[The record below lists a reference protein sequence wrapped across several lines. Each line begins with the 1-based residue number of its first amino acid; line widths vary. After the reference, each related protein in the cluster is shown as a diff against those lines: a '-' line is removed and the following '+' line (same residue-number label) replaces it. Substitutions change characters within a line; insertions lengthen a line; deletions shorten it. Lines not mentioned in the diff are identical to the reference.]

1 MALFKDLMPR
11 FALSLSS
18 ERLKLVANLNSKDLS
33 CVTTAGSQSAAE
45 KALERQ
51 EISDFDHDQKDETVQ
66 NKERK
71 REVVLPKPKT
81 DRPKR
86 EVRGT
91 GMTGVQRKN
100 EPKKVIPKKKKES
113 NSNIPELTAVEENDK
128 SVPKETTSTEAEGQ
142 TSNESDS
149 KDTGNAELLPVSDVE
164 EEIQD
169 PKAYRRDT
177 DSKID
182 HEEVKS
188 LQEDSPSVVN
198 QQNSAHVKPQDSTG
212 GGTIHQRSNSTS
224 SQGIQSSQNSEAA
237 ETQKEASNER
247 TARLSKLVDGLRKKV
262 SRLQNENSQL
272 EDMVSHLDMQNNQR
286 NEEIKKL
293 NASLEQLMK
302 SKQESE
308 DRAAVSMKQAHAL
321 ELTVKSNESEIVN
334 LKSIIAEKDKENV
347 NASVERNAS
356 ETHIISSLRKDVE
369 AAESMLEDERKA
381 HAASRRAFASRE
393 QEIDNMMAEAADS
406 LAENQ
411 RKLDDYTSKLATS
424 QERCSLLENEIE
436 SLTQQL
442 EVAKL
447 REGEEKNTETMF
459 SQGRIKELEEQLS
472 ITIRNATDIKSAI
485 KSMEDDNAHLIAE
498 NIDLKR
504 RLAKLENSDANDL
517 RRRLQEV
524 TDALYSKQSQ
534 IEKLSSEKEALQ
546 MQVNR
551 YSTTSSADTMR
562 RRSAAVD
569 RVFSGADEYETVVP
583 MKSLGAGYDRLASA
597 PGHLGGAIEA
607 SARFLDTTASHAVFL
622 LRQYPLWRLGVFAYV
637 IGMHMFI
644 YMLLHRLQTLHA
656 IDTTNNLHLAN

>member
-1 MALFKDLMPR
+1 
-11 FALSLSS
+11 
-18 ERLKLVANLNSKDLS
+18 
-33 CVTTAGSQSAAE
+33 
-45 KALERQ
+45 LERQ
-51 EISDFDHDQKDETVQ
+51 ELEHDNEDETIQ
-66 NKERK
+66 NKE

-86 EVRGT
+86 EVRGKPR
-91 GMTGVQRKN
+91 VQRKN
-100 EPKKVIPKKKKES
+100 VPKKVAPEETKKS
-113 NSNIPELTAVEENDK
+113 NLNVPELAAVEENDQTVAK
-128 SVPKETTSTEAEGQ
+128 DASEAVAVQPTKG
-142 TSNESDS
+142 SDS
-149 KDTGNAELLPVSDVE
+149 KDKVNAEPQPSSDAKE
-164 EEIQD
+164 DIHD
-169 PKAYRRDT
+169 LKAYERVT
-177 DSKID
+177 DSGVGQK
-182 HEEVKS
+182 EAKS
-188 LQEDSPSVVN
+188 LQEESPALMN
-198 QQNSAHVKPQDSTG
+198 PQNSAHGTAEDSTG
-212 GGTIHQRSNSTS
+212 SQKIDQKSNSIS
-224 SQGIQSSQNSEAA
+224 LQDAQSSQSSEAGEA
-237 ETQKEASNER
+237 QKEASNER

-262 SRLQNENSQL
+262 SRVQNENSQL
-272 EDMVSHLDMQNNQR
+272 EDMVSQLDAQNNQKID
-286 NEEIKKL
+286 EIKKL
-293 NASLEQLMK
+293 KASSDQLMK

-308 DRAAVSMKQAHAL
+308 ERAAVSMKQVQAL
-321 ELTVKSNESEIVN
+321 ELTVKSNESEIIN
-334 LKSIIAEKDKENV
+334 LKSVIAEKDKENV

-369 AAESMLEDERKA
+369 AAEGMLEDERKA

-393 QEIDNMMAEAADS
+393 QEIDSMMAEAADS

-411 RKLDDYTSKLATS
+411 RKLDDYTSKLMSS

-436 SLTQQL
+436 NLTQQL
-442 EVAKL
+442 EVARL
-447 REGEEKNTETMF
+447 REGEEKTTETMF

-472 ITIRNATDIKSAI
+472 AAIRNATDTKSAI
-485 KSMEDDNAHLIAE
+485 KSMEEDNAHLMAE

-504 RLAKLENSDANDL
+504 RLSKLENSDANDL

-534 IEKLSSEKEALQ
+534 IETLSSEREALQ

-569 RVFSGADEYETVVP
+569 RVFSGVDDYETVVP

-622 LRQYPLWRLGVFAYV
+622 LRQYPLWRLGVFVYV

-644 YMLLHRLQTLHA
+644 YTLLHRLQHQVLHA
-656 IDTTNNLHLAN
+656 IDTTDNLHLAN

>member
-1 MALFKDLMPR
+1 M
-11 FALSLSS
+11 
-18 ERLKLVANLNSKDLS
+18 
-33 CVTTAGSQSAAE
+33 TTADSQSASE
-45 KALERQ
+45 RVLESQ
-51 EISDFDHDQKDETVQ
+51 EPSYSDQVERDETNQ
-66 NKERK
+66 RKEKK
-71 REVVLPKPKT
+71 REVALPKPKA
-81 DRPKR
+81 DRLNR

-91 GMTGVQRKN
+91 GMPGVQRKN
-100 EPKKVIPKKKKES
+100 VPKKAAPKKTKES
-113 NSNIPELTAVEENDK
+113 NLNIPELAAVEENEP
-128 SVPKETTSTEAEGQ
+128 STVPKETTAKQEEEGQ
-142 TSNESDS
+142 STSESDS
-149 KDTGNAELLPVSDVE
+149 KDMKNAEPQPPNDVNK
-164 EEIQD
+164 EI
-169 PKAYRRDT
+169 RDLET
-177 DSKID
+177 HERDMYPRID
-182 HEEVKS
+182 HKEVKS

-198 QQNSAHVKPQDSTG
+198 QQSSAHVEAEDSADG
-212 GGTIHQRSNSTS
+212 EIIDQKSSLPS
-224 SQGIQSSQNSEAA
+224 SQDIELSQNTEAA
-237 ETQKEASNER
+237 ETKKEASNER

-272 EDMVSHLDMQNNQR
+272 EDMVSQVDTQSNQR
-286 NEEIKKL
+286 LEEIKKL
-293 NASLEQLMK
+293 NASLDQLMK

-308 DRAAVSMKQAHAL
+308 ERAAISIKQAQAL
-321 ELTVKSNESEIVN
+321 ELTVKSNESEILN
-334 LKSIIAEKDKENV
+334 LRSIIAEKDKENA

-356 ETHIISSLRKDVE
+356 ETHIIASLRKDVE

-411 RKLDDYTSKLATS
+411 RKLDDYASKLATS

-436 SLTQQL
+436 NLTQQL
-442 EVAKL
+442 QVAKL
-447 REGEEKNTETMF
+447 REGEDKSTETMF

-472 ITIRNATDIKSAI
+472 VAIRNATDTKSSM
-485 KSMEDDNAHLIAE
+485 KSMEDDNAHLMAE

-504 RLAKLENSDANDL
+504 RISKLENSDANDL

-534 IEKLSSEKEALQ
+534 IEKLSSEREALQ

-569 RVFSGADEYETVVP
+569 RVFSGVDEYETVVP

-622 LRQYPLWRLGVFAYV
+622 LRQYPLWRLGVFVYV

-644 YMLLHRLQTLHA
+644 YMLLHRLQHQVLHT
-656 IDTTNNLHLAN
+656 IDTTDDLHMAN